1 MKPSINNILLAALL
15 ACCLAACSDEKP
27 QPAPTEEKPQQTA
40 AAPVQPAPAKP
51 VAEKA
56 PAPKPTPIKPQPQP
70 KPAVTYTAEQLAQRL
85 KEWDKKLNTLSTRFE
100 QTTSYDG
107 VQVSRSQ
114 GTLSYDR
121 ERNLLRLD
129 TLTRTGE
136 TEQSA
141 VTNKKEIII
150 LDETGAHVT
159 TLSWAD
165 WQQGQPNQ
173 ALFDFGNYTDL
184 VDKHNAA
191 VQSQTPQ
198 EAVLLLT
205 PKEGEEYEL
214 YLTLGKEDFF
224 PVSIAVKSDLML
236 TRADLSAARKNQPLS
251 DDTFG
256 GFFK

>member
-1 MKPSINNILLAALL
+1 MKPSINKLFLAALL
-15 ACCLAACSDEKP
+15 ACSFAACSDDK
-27 QPAPTEEKPQQTA
+27 QPAPAAPQQPQAPVTVPPEPPQPKPQK
-40 AAPVQPAPAKP
+40 PAPAKP
-51 VAEKA
+51 AEQK
-56 PAPKPTPIKPQPQP
+56 PRPKKD
-70 KPAVTYTAEQLAQRL
+70 VTYTAGQLAARL
-85 KEWDKKLNTLSTRFE
+85 KEWDQKLNTLFTKFE

-107 VQVSRSQ
+107 VEVSRSQ
-114 GTLSYDR
+114 GTLAYDR
-121 ERNLLRLD
+121 AKNFLRLD
-129 TLTRTGE
+129 TLARSGE

-141 VTNKKEIII
+141 VTDKKEIII

-173 ALFDFGNYTDL
+173 ALFDFGNYTAL

-191 VQSQTPQ
+191 VQSQNAD
-198 EAVLLLT
+198 EAVLVLT

-214 YLTLGKEDFF
+214 YLTLSKSDFF

-236 TRADLSAARKNQPLS
+236 TRADLSAARKNAPLG
-251 DDTFG
+251 DGVFG

>member
-1 MKPSINNILLAALL
+1 MKLSINKLLLAGLL
-15 ACCLAACSDEKP
+15 ATTLAACSDDKPAAETQQPQPVQEAVAPVQPKPLPKPEKVTP
-27 QPAPTEEKPQQTA
+27 AAQQPAPTLQQS
-40 AAPVQPAPAKP
+40 
-51 VAEKA
+51 
-56 PAPKPTPIKPQPQP
+56 
-70 KPAVTYTAEQLAQRL
+70 VTYSAGTLAQRL
-85 KEWDKKLNTLSTRFE
+85 KTWDKKLNTLSTRFE

-121 ERNLLRLD
+121 ANNFLRLD
-129 TLTRTGE
+129 TLTPQNKI
-136 TEQSA
+136 EQSA

-150 LDETGAHVT
+150 LDDSGAHIT

-173 ALFDFGNYTDL
+173 ALFDFGNYTAL

-191 VQSQTPQ
+191 VKSQTPT
-198 EAVLLLT
+198 EAVLVLT

-214 YLTLGKEDFF
+214 YLTLSKEDFF
-224 PVSIAVKSDLML
+224 PTAISIKSDLME
-236 TRADLSAARKNQPLS
+236 TKAQLSQARKNVPLAENI
-251 DDTFG
+251 FG

>member
-1 MKPSINNILLAALL
+1 MKPSINKLLLAALVTL
-15 ACCLAACSDEKP
+15 SLAACSDDKP
-27 QPAPTEEKPQQTA
+27 QSP
-40 AAPVQPAPAKP
+40 APVQQTPVSVEAKVPAETQK
-51 VAEKA
+51 
-56 PAPKPTPIKPQPQP
+56 PAPKPVVASAAAPAPQ
-70 KPAVTYTAEQLAQRL
+70 KDVTYSAQILAQRL

-107 VQVSRSQ
+107 VQVSRSR

-121 ERNLLRLD
+121 ANNFLRLD
-129 TLTRTGE
+129 TLTPQNE
-136 TEQSA
+136 VEQSA

-173 ALFDFGNYTDL
+173 ALFDFGNYTAL

-191 VQSQTPQ
+191 VKSQTPQ
-198 EAVLLLT
+198 EAVLVLT

-214 YLTLGKEDFF
+214 YLTLSKRDFF
-224 PVSIAVKSDLML
+224 PTAIAIKSDLML
-236 TRADLSAARKNQPLS
+236 TTADLSAARKNAPLAENI
-251 DDTFG
+251 FG
-256 GFFK
+256 GFFQ